1 MNWRAWIFVLTI
13 WLTAGALGCERVAL
27 MPRRDV
33 DRRDTP
39 SSGPYERERDLTRE
53 ERDRDVKREVVG
65 TVRRVDDRAR
75 EIHLL
80 TTEGRDAVIK
90 YDSRTAVSHRDRS
103 LRVEDL
109 RDGDLV
115 LVEVAR
121 DARGDQYAEV
131 IRMNDRTRS
140 S

>member
-1 MNWRAWIFVLTI
+1 MNWTVRIFVVVI
-13 WLTAGALGCERVAL
+13 WLMAGVLGCESVAL
-27 MPRRDV
+27 MPRPDV
-33 DRRDTP
+33 DRRDTTNR
-39 SSGPYERERDLTRE
+39 GPYERDRDLT
-53 ERDRDVKREVVG
+53 REVVG
-65 TVRRVDDRAR
+65 TVQRVDERAR
-75 EIHLL
+75 EIHLQ
-80 TTEGRDAVIK
+80 TTEGRGVILK

-121 DARGDQYAEV
+121 DARGDQYAEL
-131 IRMNDRTRS
+131 IRMNDRPRS